1 LNLIQKLYG
10 SNKLELFQILTNKKK
25 GPSLSQK
32 IEIKYGLEG
41 FEERNNFLHGTFSIF
56 KFYFE

>member
-1 LNLIQKLYG
+1 LNPIQKLYG
-10 SNKLELFQILTNKKK
+10 SNKLELFQILTKKK

-32 IEIKYGLEG
+32 IEIKYGFEG
-41 FEERNNFLHGTFSIF
+41 FEERNNFLHGIFSIF